1 MGVQSSDLVCK
12 LHAAEMLKRKGAI
25 LVLLG
30 CQLQL
35 NRLRVHA
42 SQHQQQQEIHQHP

>member
-1 MGVQSSDLVCK
+1 MDAQDSDLVCK
-12 LHAAEMLKRKGAI
+12 LHAAEMLERKGGI

-35 NRLRVHA
+35 NRLHTLHT
-42 SQHQQQQEIHQHP
+42 HQYQQEIRQAP